1 MNKSANSSQPQ
12 TQEGNFEFILNYL
25 KRLDEYEQDGKLY
38 PDYDDGRG
46 GSGVAKQPP
55 QQNKQDVKVI
65 KFAQNY
71 SRTKKTRRNAKYDT
85 KNECRNEF
93 QIRRTIG
100 FFAWQSFYDV
110 IDNKLSR
117 H

>member
-1 MNKSANSSQPQ
+1 MNRTK
-12 TQEGNFEFILNYL
+12 
-25 KRLDEYEQDGKLY
+25 
-38 PDYDDGRG
+38 
-46 GSGVAKQPP
+46 AKGQHP
-55 QQNKQDVKVI
+55 I

-110 IDNKLSR
+110 IDNKLWLLKFNK
-117 H
+117 